1 MKFNIFI
8 ILSTLFLLL
17 SCDQTTINQSKKL
30 DITFDKKYK
39 NSGFSLIY
47 NDDLKI
53 KKIDQRS
60 LTIFHKNLK
69 RKSNVKITNPL
80 NGKSLIAEVKSNRV
94 KFSPFYNSIITQR
107 IAEELELDLKSMM
120 KRKDDI
126 VSKLTGGISGLF
138 AANKVDSISGSGKV
152 VGSNLVE
159 VTKSDGST
167 DELEGKN
174 IIIATG
180 SLPIEIPAG
189 KFGDKIVDSTGAL
202 AFNKV
207 PKSLGIVGAGII
219 GLELG
224 SVWSRLGSKVTV
236 IEAQDTFLP
245 MTDPDISRETFIEFK
260 KQGLDIKL
268 NSKLVASKELK
279 NTVKVTFNENGTDV
293 EEEFDKL
300 IVAVGRKPNSS
311 NIIDESLNIAI
322 EEGFIKVDEHCQT
335 SVKNIWAIGD
345 VVRGPMLAHKGSEEG
360 IMVAERIADKH
371 AEVNYD
377 LVPSVIYSHPEIAWV
392 GKNETEL
399 KDKKISYKVG
409 KFPFAASG
417 RALAVDQSVGFV
429 KVLSDS
435 KTDTIL
441 GVHVFGPAAAEI
453 VQQALISME
462 FGASAEDIALT
473 MFSHPT
479 VSEAF
484 HEAALAANNQAIHI
498 GNKTR

>member
-1 MKFNIFI
+1 MYDVVVIGSGPAGYVAAIRASQLGLKTICVEESINEDGKLNLGGTCLNVGCIP
-8 ILSTLFLLL
+8 SKALLD
-17 SCDQTTINQSKKL
+17 SSHRFYEAN
-30 DITFDKKYK
+30 
-39 NSGFSLIY
+39 
-47 NDDLKI
+47 
-53 KKIDQRS
+53 
-60 LTIFHKNLK
+60 KNLAEHGIDIK
-69 RKSNVKITNPL
+69 DMKL
-80 NGKSLIAEVKSNRV
+80 NLSA
-94 KFSPFYNSIITQR
+94 
-107 IAEELELDLKSMM
+107 MM
-120 KRKDDI
+120 KRKDEI
-126 VSKLTGGISGLF
+126 VTKLTGGITGLF
-138 AANKVDSISGSGKV
+138 SANKVESISGRGKV
-152 VGSNLVE
+152 ISKNQVE
-159 VTKSDGST
+159 VVKSDGSVEVI
-167 DELEGKN
+167 DAKN
-174 IIIATG
+174 IIIASG
-180 SLPIEIPAG
+180 SSPIEIPAA
-189 KFGDKIVDSTGAL
+189 KFSENIVDSTGAL
-202 AFNKV
+202 SFEKV

-236 IEAQDTFLP
+236 IEAMDTFLP
-245 MTDPDISRETFIEFK
+245 MADPDVAKDSMKEFK

-268 NSKLVASKELK
+268 NSKLTAAKELK
-279 NTVKVTFNENGTDV
+279 NSVKVTYNDSGNNV
-293 EEEFDKL
+293 EAEFDKL

-311 NIIDESLNIAI
+311 NVLSEKLDIKLNN
-322 EEGFIKVDEHCQT
+322 GFIEVDKFCQT
-335 SVKNIWAIGD
+335 SVDSIWAIGD

-360 IMVAERIADKH
+360 IMVAERIAEKH

-399 KDKKISYKVG
+399 KSEKIEYKVG

-429 KVLSDS
+429 KVLSDT

-462 FGASAEDIALT
+462 FSASAEDIALT

-484 HEAALAANNQAIHI
+484 HEAALASNNQAIHI
-498 GNKTR
+498 GNKSR

>member
-1 MKFNIFI
+1 MYDVVVIGSGPAGYVAAIRASQLGLKTICVEESINEDGKLNLGGTCLNVGCIP
-8 ILSTLFLLL
+8 SKALLD
-17 SCDQTTINQSKKL
+17 SSHRFYEAN
-30 DITFDKKYK
+30 
-39 NSGFSLIY
+39 
-47 NDDLKI
+47 
-53 KKIDQRS
+53 
-60 LTIFHKNLK
+60 KNLAEHGIDIK
-69 RKSNVKITNPL
+69 DMKL
-80 NGKSLIAEVKSNRV
+80 NLSA
-94 KFSPFYNSIITQR
+94 
-107 IAEELELDLKSMM
+107 MM
-120 KRKDDI
+120 KRKDEI
-126 VSKLTGGISGLF
+126 VTKLTGGITGLF
-138 AANKVDSISGSGKV
+138 SANKVESISGRGKV
-152 VGSNLVE
+152 LSKNQVE
-159 VTKSDGST
+159 VVKSDGSVEVI
-167 DELEGKN
+167 DAKN
-174 IIIATG
+174 IIIASG
-180 SLPIEIPAG
+180 SSPIEIPAA
-189 KFGDKIVDSTGAL
+189 KFGENIVDSTGAL
-202 AFNKV
+202 SFEKV

-236 IEAQDTFLP
+236 IEAMDTFLP
-245 MTDPDISRETFIEFK
+245 MADPDIAKDSMKEFK

-268 NSKLVASKELK
+268 NSKLTAAKELK
-279 NTVKVTFNENGTDV
+279 NSVKVTYNDSGNDV
-293 EEEFDKL
+293 EAEFDKL

-311 NIIDESLNIAI
+311 NVLSEKLDIKLNN
-322 EEGFIKVDEHCQT
+322 GFIEVDKFCQT
-335 SVKNIWAIGD
+335 SVDSIWAIGD

-360 IMVAERIADKH
+360 IMVAERIAEKH

-399 KDKKISYKVG
+399 KSEKIEYKVG

-429 KVLSDS
+429 KVLSDT

-462 FGASAEDIALT
+462 FSASAEDIALT

-484 HEAALAANNQAIHI
+484 HEAALASNNQAIHI
-498 GNKTR
+498 GNKSR